1 MNRMAVITIPVLL
14 LFLISC
20 NLFNSESNNV
30 PEWYPST
37 WTYDQSKMEEFSNTY
52 SDFLQT
58 FHVNQILYEHF
69 DTLCSHI
76 FSYGSRDITLLCTEE
91 NETERI
97 AEFEQNFLIFYKDW
111 WRLFSAESLRVD
123 EIDASIH
130 NGALSAR
137 IYPKSNYLNPLE
149 SPEFDLGRI
158 QIGVDNEGYLET
170 LWSSLIPHLPVPDHA
185 SVSLNDAKDILEG
198 YSFTIDAF
206 LYQLDVTL
214 SREDLSSSGLIT
226 YIENNSQN
234 RFGYIKYRL
243 VWSFRVQ
250 DGNVYVDALTGEIL
264 GYRQTT
270 IYM

>member
-1 MNRMAVITIPVLL
+1 MKRLTVMIIPVLF

-20 NLFNSESNNV
+20 DLFDPEGNNV

-37 WTYDQSKMEEFSNTY
+37 WTYDQSEMEEFNITY

-58 FHVNQILYEHF
+58 FQVNQVLYAHF

-76 FSYGSRDITLLCTEE
+76 FSYCSRDITLLCTEE
-91 NETERI
+91 NENDRI
-97 AEFEQNFLIFYKDW
+97 AEFEQNFLSFFSDW
-111 WRLFSAESLRVD
+111 WRLFSAESLSVD
-123 EIDASIH
+123 EIAASIH
-130 NGALSAR
+130 NGTLSAR
-137 IYPKSNYLNPLE
+137 IYPKSNYLHPLE

-170 LWSSLIPHLPVPDHA
+170 LWSSLIPQLPIPDRS

-198 YSFTIDAF
+198 YTYTINAW

-214 SREDLSSSGLIT
+214 TREDLSSSRLIS

-243 VWSFRVQ
+243 AWKFQVK
-250 DGNVYVDALTGEIL
+250 DGNVYVDAMTGEIL
-264 GYRQTT
+264 AYKQTT